1 MSERKRPRVSPLVLL
16 AVALVLP
23 AASLIPLGSLWL
35 WERGY
40 LLYWAVAS
48 SLLVAAIYAL
58 QRRLLVPLP
67 TEPSPAKVSEASEPA
82 DSAWT
87 SRQAQAWED
96 VIALASKVKAE
107 RMMSRDAA
115 VALGLETVETVAKR
129 IHPDRSDPLLQFTV
143 PEALAVIERASAN
156 LRGFLVSSFPLGD
169 RITVAQFMWLYR
181 WRSAVRLAERGY
193 DLWRVVRLLNP
204 VAAATQEMR
213 ERLSR
218 QLYEMGRDH
227 LAERLARAYVKE
239 VGRAAIDLYG
249 GNLRVTREAVRSH
262 VTAASRRDLAATH
275 PVGQEDAEPIR
286 ILLAG
291 QTGVGKSSLVNAL
304 ADAVEAAVDVLPTT
318 VSFTPYRFTH
328 DGLPAALIIDSPGV
342 AGAEVPKALIEAA
355 DDSDMV
361 LWVCSASRAAREMDA
376 RALAAIRNH
385 FEGQPNRRRPPMLL
399 VLTHID
405 ALRPFHE
412 WNPPYDLNDAACAK
426 ARSIRDAMDAAASDL
441 GFDDSEIVPVRSDI
455 APYNVDALWAKII
468 ELMPEAQRVRL
479 LRTLRDIASVPAWRA
494 IWSQAAGAGRTLK
507 GVLFGRNRGG

>member
-1 MSERKRPRVSPLVLL
+1 LSEGKKLRVSPLVLL
-16 AVALVLP
+16 AAALVLP

-35 WERGY
+35 WEHSY
-40 LLYWAVAS
+40 LLHWALAS
-48 SLLVAAIYAL
+48 CLLVMALYAL

-67 TEPSPAKVSEASEPA
+67 TEPAPAKVSEAEPA
-82 DSAWT
+82 DTAWT
-87 SRQAQAWED
+87 PRQAQAWED
-96 VIALASKVKAE
+96 VITLASKVKAE

-115 VALGLETVETVAKR
+115 LALGLETVETVARR
-129 IHPDRSDPLLQFTV
+129 IHPDRSDPLLQFTL

-156 LRGFLVSSFPLGD
+156 LRSFLVSSFPLGD

-181 WRSAVRLAERGY
+181 WRSAVQLVERGY

-239 VGRAAIDLYG
+239 IGRAAIDLYG
-249 GNLRVTREAVRSH
+249 GNLRVTREALRSH
-262 VTAASRRDLAATH
+262 VTAASRRDLAATQA
-275 PVGQEDAEPIR
+275 VGQDGAEPVR

-291 QTGVGKSSLVNAL
+291 QAGVGKSSLVNAL
-304 ADAVEAAVDVLPTT
+304 ANTVEAAVDVLPATAR
-318 VSFTPYRFTH
+318 FTPYRFTH
-328 DGLPAALIIDSPGV
+328 EGLPAALIIDSPGV
-342 AGAEVPKALIEAA
+342 AGADVPEALIEAA

-361 LWVCSASRAAREMDA
+361 LWVCSASRAAREPDA

-385 FEGQPNRRRPPMLL
+385 FERQPNRRRPPMLL

-405 ALRPFHE
+405 ALRPFSE
-412 WNPPYDLNDAACAK
+412 WSPPYDLNDVTSAK
-426 ARSIRDAMDAAASDL
+426 ARSIRDAMGAAASDL
-441 GFDDSEIVPVRSDI
+441 GFDDGEIVPVRADI
-455 APYNVDALWAKII
+455 APYNIDALWAKVV

-479 LRTLRDIASVPAWRA
+479 LRTLRDVATVPAWRS
-494 IWSQAAGAGRTLK
+494 IWSQAVAAGRVLR
-507 GVLFGRNRGG
+507 GVIFERNRRA